1 MASAIIYVSKV
12 QSGSDGAGERWA
24 AVLLPT
30 TRRGCDSQNY
40 FQIVSVPDQ
49 SKESQTF
56 HCLLYWFMLLKK
68 QKSLEMILLEF
79 SAL

>member
-1 MASAIIYVSKV
+1 MCPKYRVAVMELVIV
-12 QSGSDGAGERWA
+12 GDGPPATM
-24 AVLLPT
+24 LLPR